1 MKGGLGPPLLPHLA
15 GRVTGVLQG
24 PILVGYSTIFPC
36 PFWFNHKGQ
45 EKQRSGYGNLDGL
58 QQAPSPDS
66 QEAQMQGVGVGAEM
80 CCDSLRQVPFDG
92 PDPEGTRALRLGWC
106 KLGFKRHWNS
116 S

>member
-1 MKGGLGPPLLPHLA
+1 
-15 GRVTGVLQG
+15 
-24 PILVGYSTIFPC
+24 
-36 PFWFNHKGQ
+36 
-45 EKQRSGYGNLDGL
+45 
-58 QQAPSPDS
+58 
-66 QEAQMQGVGVGAEM
+66 MQGVGVGAEM